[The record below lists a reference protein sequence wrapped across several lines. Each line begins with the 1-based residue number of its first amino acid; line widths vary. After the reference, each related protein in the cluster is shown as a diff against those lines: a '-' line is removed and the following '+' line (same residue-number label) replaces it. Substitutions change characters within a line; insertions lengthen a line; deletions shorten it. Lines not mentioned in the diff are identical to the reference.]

1 MISNQIVFWILYMG
15 LAGIVTGQTTFSR
28 TYNDTMR
35 LSASSSRPVE
45 GNEGEFFLA
54 STGSGLSLPEGGYQR
69 IMKVNENGELI
80 QDEFNHTGDRR
91 FYSFPQLIKTND
103 NYIILASA
111 RTPVGIP
118 PGASQVFVL
127 KLSMDLSDTIWSYY
141 NIDSLE
147 FDNVTGLLELSDGS
161 IAVCGVRNYPDDQ
174 VNQMDAI
181 VLKLSPTGEMR
192 FFNVY
197 DEGRFDALNRNLA
210 ETLNKGILVAG
221 NSNSPND
228 PNRAYVV
235 KIDSTGNQQWVKY
248 YPQMTSA
255 YISRYSDNKYILS
268 GFQGSIQN
276 PKLLLIDSIGNV
288 LKNNTFNSYRTDG
301 YVGRRV
307 KDGGIVVVGIASG
320 TAQGNTGYLAKADSN
335 GVLIWQRTIN
345 HGPGTDYF
353 IDFIETS
360 DHHILISGAAD
371 DGSCC
376 GGQNAWLV
384 KLDSMG
390 CLEPNCWEVGIE
402 DAKENALGIKVFP
415 NPAAEWINFKL
426 PVNSGDITLEMFT
439 ISGKRVMNTKLFAPL
454 EAIQVGHL
462 PMGLYLAKLTNSD
475 GTVST
480 QKIVIAR

>member
-1 MISNQIVFWILYMG
+1 M
-15 LAGIVTGQTTFSR
+15 AGIVTGQTTFSR

-69 IMKVNENGELI
+69 IIKVNENGELI

-147 FDNVTGLLELSDGS
+147 FDNVTGLIELSDES
-161 IAVCGVRNYPDDQ
+161 IAVSGVRNYPDSTE
-174 VNQMDAI
+174 NEMDAFL
-181 VLKLSPTGEMR
+181 LKLSTSGEKI
-192 FFNVY
+192 FFNIY
-197 DEGRFDALNRNLA
+197 NQGKFDVTNNFDVAADKSFLL
-210 ETLNKGILVAG
+210 AG
-221 NSNSPND
+221 NSTITGNPNLGTII
-228 PNRAYVV
+228 
-235 KIDSTGNQQWVKY
+235 KIDSSGQQRWVKY

-255 YISRYSDNKYILS
+255 YISKYDENKYILS
-268 GFQGSIQN
+268 GYLISAQK
-276 PKLLLIDSIGNV
+276 PKLLLIDSAGNV
-288 LKNNTFNSYRTDG
+288 LKNNSLNSPGCAG
-301 YVGRRV
+301 YVGRKV
-307 KDGGIVVVGIASG
+307 SNGGIVVVGITTIEG
-320 TAQGNTGYLAKADSN
+320 QGDAGYIAKTDSN
-335 GVLIWQRTIN
+335 GTLLWQRIIN
-345 HGPGTDYF
+345 YDTGTDYF
-353 IDFIETS
+353 IDFIVTS
-360 DHHILISGAAD
+360 DHHLLISGAAS

-402 DAKENALGIKVFP
+402 DAKENELGIKVFP
-415 NPAAEWINFKL
+415 NPANEWLNFKL
-426 PVNSGDITLEMFT
+426 PVHAGEITVELFS
-439 ISGKRVMNTKLFAPL
+439 ISGQRVMSTTLFAPL

-462 PMGLYLAKLTNSD
+462 PAGLYLVKLTD
-475 GTVST
+475 GNGIGST
-480 QKIVIAR
+480 QRIIITR

>member
-1 MISNQIVFWILYMG
+1 
-15 LAGIVTGQTTFSR
+15 
-28 TYNDTMR
+28 
-35 LSASSSRPVE
+35 
-45 GNEGEFFLA
+45 
-54 STGSGLSLPEGGYQR
+54 
-69 IMKVNENGELI
+69 
-80 QDEFNHTGDRR
+80 DRR

-255 YISRYSDNKYILS
+255 YISKYDENKYILS
-268 GFQGSIQN
+268 GYLISAQK
-276 PKLLLIDSIGNV
+276 PKLLLIDSAGNV
-288 LKNNTFNSYRTDG
+288 LKNNSLNSPGCAG
-301 YVGRRV
+301 YVGRKV
-307 KDGGIVVVGIASG
+307 SNGGIVVVGITTIEG
-320 TAQGNTGYLAKADSN
+320 QGDAGYIAKTDSN
-335 GVLIWQRTIN
+335 GTLLWQRIIN
-345 HGPGTDYF
+345 YDTGTDYF
-353 IDFIETS
+353 IDFIVTS
-360 DHHILISGAAD
+360 DHHLLISGAAS